1 MSSIKKNI
9 SYQILYQILAIL
21 LPLITSPYI
30 SRVLGA
36 NGVGIYSYTF
46 SIVSYFALFAKLGIH
61 IYGNRAIAMVRD
73 DQQKLNQTFSDLL
86 AVHLLVSAIALL
98 LYAGYIYLGKM
109 EYPEVA
115 AIQALY
121 VIAEMLEINWLYF
134 GLEQFKIT
142 VTRNAIV
149 KGATLVSIFCFVK
162 SSDDV
167 WKYCAIM
174 AISATLSELIVWIFL
189 PKYIKIVKPNWK
201 DARKHILPLIS
212 FFIPSIAVSLYK
224 IMDKIMLGMMT
235 NTTQVGFYENSENI
249 IAAAMS
255 FITAVGTAML
265 PRMSNLVSKGE
276 KAQTEKIIA
285 RSMQLVMISVLA
297 MAGGIIGVS
306 SVFAPIFWGEEFKVC
321 ANYINGLA
329 ISLLFTAF
337 ANVIR
342 TQYLIPSHKDKVFQL
357 SVITGACVNLVVNFF
372 LIPHLYALGAVIGTV
387 MAEGA
392 VCMVQGIYAAKH
404 LPIVDYLKKSIPYTL
419 FAAIMSGVVALIGY
433 TMNVGIKTLAVQ
445 VLTGIV
451 IYIGLSGLYLY
462 MTKDELLTE
471 FKKSIFR
478 K

>member
-433 TMNVGIKTLAVQ
+433 TMNGGIKTLAVQ

-451 IYIGLSGLYLY
+451 IYMGLSGLYLY

>member
-433 TMNVGIKTLAVQ
+433 TMNGGIKTLAVQ